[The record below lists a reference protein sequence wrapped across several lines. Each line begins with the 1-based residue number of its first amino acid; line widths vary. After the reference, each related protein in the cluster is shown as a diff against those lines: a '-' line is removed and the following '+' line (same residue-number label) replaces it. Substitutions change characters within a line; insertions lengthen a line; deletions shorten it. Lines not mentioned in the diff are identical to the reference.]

1 MKIIYA
7 SLALFSSK
15 ALADGVG
22 PRKLG
27 QTKDMLSVKLGI
39 SVEDAK
45 DLVRSYGCYCYP
57 HNQNKVGPAE
67 NHPYNGA
74 PVDELDELCKK
85 LYRAQKCVNL
95 DSDAGKWTLPCTLDN
110 AYQFYQDNT
119 GKVICENPNEKNP
132 ENKECKVNMCEL
144 ENDFTDKVVA
154 LFNSGWQ
161 KNADFFKWDENE
173 YANRCQKAPQVGNS
187 QQSELACCGE
197 GLHRKTF
204 NSLVNQC
211 CDNRVESIGAC

>member
-15 ALADGVG
+15 ALAEKVG
-22 PRKLG
+22 GRKIG

-57 HNQNKVGPAE
+57 HNQKNVGPSE

-74 PVDELDELCKK
+74 PMDELDELCKK

-110 AYQFYQDNT
+110 AYQFYQDNN

-132 ENKECKVNMCEL
+132 ENKACKVNMCEL

-161 KNADFFKWDENE
+161 RNDDYFKWDENE

-197 GLHRKTF
+197 GLQRKTF

-211 CDNRVESIGAC
+211 CDNEVQSIGAC